1 MDKLKSMQ
9 VFIYVAENGS
19 FRSAANHFE
28 LSATMIGKHIQFLE
42 TSLET
47 RLLNRTTR
55 KQSLTESGRV
65 YLEECKRIIS
75 DISLAENRIQTLE
88 NTPMGTIKINCPV
101 TLGSEWLAPLVA
113 KFLQNYPQLD
123 IEMTVD
129 NSIVDPLSSD
139 ADILIRI
146 GELHDSALIARK
158 LGEYRVRFCASP
170 DYLANNQPIRDLE
183 DLKHHACL
191 GFVFSQGQTM
201 QSLKLDTDAFNRN
214 KTRFASNNGHVLKA
228 AALESAGIILQ
239 PHMLV
244 EKELQQG
251 QLVTILE
258 EFEPQPKPIYLL
270 FRSRALS
277 LKTRTLVDYLVESM
291 TF

>member
-101 TLGSEWLAPLVA
+101 TLGSEWLAPLIA
-113 KFLQNYPQLD
+113 KFLQSYPQLD

-129 NSIVDPLSSD
+129 NSIIDPLSSD

-146 GELHDSALIARK
+146 GELHDSTLIARK
-158 LGEYRVRFCASP
+158 LGEYRVQFCASP
-170 DYLANNQPIRDLE
+170 TYLANSHPVNSLE
-183 DLKHHACL
+183 DLQRHACL

-214 KTRFASNNGHVLKA
+214 KTRLASNNGHVLKA
-228 AALESAGIILQ
+228 AALEGAGIILQ
-239 PHMLV
+239 PQMLV

-251 QLVTILE
+251 QLVTILK

-277 LKTRTLVDYLVESM
+277 LKTRTLVDYLVENISG
-291 TF
+291 